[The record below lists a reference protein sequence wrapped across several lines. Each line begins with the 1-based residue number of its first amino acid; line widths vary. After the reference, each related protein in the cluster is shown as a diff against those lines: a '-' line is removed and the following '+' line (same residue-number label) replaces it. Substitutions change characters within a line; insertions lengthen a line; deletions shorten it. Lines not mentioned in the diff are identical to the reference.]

1 MNFEM
6 IKKFL
11 FFCSV
16 ILFCGCGNKSNREL
30 QHIELGE
37 FQNQIKNDSDYG
49 NEGIVFIFI

>member
-37 FQNQIKNDSDYG
+37 FQNQIKMILWLIGSY
-49 NEGIVFIFI
+49 V